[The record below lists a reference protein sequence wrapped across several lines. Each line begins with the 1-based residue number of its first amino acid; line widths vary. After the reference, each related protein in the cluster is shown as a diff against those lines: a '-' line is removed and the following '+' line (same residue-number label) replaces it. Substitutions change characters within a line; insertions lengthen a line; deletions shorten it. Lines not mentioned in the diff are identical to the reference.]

1 MITVLKITL
10 AALAAVSPLAA
21 WAEQYAVERS
31 LQITSSPDAAWNL
44 IGDFCDIDDWHPAVS
59 TCELKVIDGALHRI
73 LATTDGAKLVEKRV
87 ASEPGHSYT
96 YRITDSPLPVEKYT
110 ATLSITRGDSST
122 ITWSGRFSS
131 DDPQSEALIAGI
143 YETGLAAIR
152 DQLSQ

>member
-1 MITVLKITL
+1 MKTVLKVTL
-10 AALAAVSPLAA
+10 AALAGISPLGA
-21 WAEQYAVERS
+21 WAEQYAIERS
-31 LQITSSPDAAWNL
+31 LQITSSPDTAWNL

-73 LATTDGAKLVEKRV
+73 LVMTDGAKLVEKRI

-96 YRITDSPLPVEKYT
+96 YRIVSSPLPVEKYT

-131 DDPQSEALIAGI
+131 DDPQSESLIAEV
-143 YETGLAAIR
+143 YETGLSAIQ
-152 DQLSQ
+152 DQLPQ